1 MTKNKRKLITKI
13 LERTLMIIGVVALLG
28 VGLYVFARVDWID
41 DSKFGASK
49 AVATPTPSPS
59 PMPTTKSQ
67 VQYKSTTQTNTG
79 LSLEDRQ
86 KLGAKRAELEEAIR
100 KNEESKQKLY
110 SSLNTLLAQ
119 CQKASGYDKQ
129 CWDEYYKFQEEVNQA
144 VKDIDQK
151 NATARQGISE
161 INAILGN

>member
-1 MTKNKRKLITKI
+1 MTKSKRKPITKI
-13 LERTLMIIGVVALLG
+13 IERTLMIIGVVALLG

-41 DSKFGASK
+41 DSKFGTSK
-49 AVATPTPSPS
+49 VVATPTSTPSPI
-59 PMPTTKSQ
+59 PTTKSQ
-67 VQYKSTTQTNTG
+67 VQYKPTTQTNTG

-110 SSLNTLLAQ
+110 SSLNTLLTQ
-119 CQKASGYDKQ
+119 CQKASSYDKQ
-129 CWDEYYKFQEEVNQA
+129 CWDDYYKSQEEVNQA